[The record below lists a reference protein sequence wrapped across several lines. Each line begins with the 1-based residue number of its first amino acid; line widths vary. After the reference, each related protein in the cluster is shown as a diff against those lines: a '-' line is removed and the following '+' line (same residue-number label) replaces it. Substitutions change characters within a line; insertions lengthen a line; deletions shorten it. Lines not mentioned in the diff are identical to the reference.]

1 MSMATGRSPSG
12 TIPSPTSR
20 TDDRIQFDDAIFSD
34 FADVQSHMQ
43 QVGNDVVITYDDGNS
58 ITLQNTN
65 IGSLNANDF
74 LFY

>member
-1 MSMATGRSPSG
+1 
-12 TIPSPTSR
+12 
-20 TDDRIQFDDAIFSD
+20 
-34 FADVQSHMQ
+34 MQ

-74 LFY
+74 LFYSRGLG